1 MTLSSASSQQLLTT
15 TDSTVL
21 VPVRALKNAMLMK
34 VSYDNCR
41 NELEVARDSIRLQ
54 DSIIIDQES
63 TIFNL
68 VSQVDV
74 FKANEQ
80 NYEEVM
86 GYKDS
91 IIEIKN
97 KEIEHYKGSAKAAWL
112 ITGLNTIVFLIL
124 LI

>member
-1 MTLSSASSQQLLTT
+1 MTLSSASSQQLSTT

-34 VSYDNCR
+34 VSYNNCR

-54 DSIIIDQES
+54 DSIIVNQDA

-97 KEIEHYKGSAKAAWL
+97 KEIEHYKGSAKTAWL

>member
-1 MTLSSASSQQLLTT
+1 MTLSSASSQQLSTM

-54 DSIIIDQES
+54 DSIIVNQDA

-97 KEIEHYKGSAKAAWL
+97 KEIEHYKGSAKTAWL

>member
-1 MTLSSASSQQLLTT
+1 
-15 TDSTVL
+15 
-21 VPVRALKNAMLMK
+21 MLMK

>member
-1 MTLSSASSQQLLTT
+1 MTISSASSQQLLTT

-34 VSYDNCR
+34 VSYNNCR

-54 DSIIIDQES
+54 DSIIVNQDA